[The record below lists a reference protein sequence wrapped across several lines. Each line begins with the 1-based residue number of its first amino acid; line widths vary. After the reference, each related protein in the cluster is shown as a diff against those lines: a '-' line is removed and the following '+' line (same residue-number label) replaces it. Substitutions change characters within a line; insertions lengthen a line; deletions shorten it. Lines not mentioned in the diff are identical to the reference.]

1 MSTSTVR
8 LGLVVLLA
16 SGALLTAG
24 CGGGGPAAG
33 APPGAAPNAGSGSG
47 SGASPGAS
55 PGAGGEAPYQVS
67 APVTSALTTIKEAP
81 SVAAAL
87 AAIQRDEPRTVADQ
101 IAINQIPAP
110 PFKEDQRAAD
120 YLRRLTEAGLENVHR
135 DKEGN
140 VYGLRRGTGGGPTM
154 AVFAHLDT
162 VFPEGTDV
170 TVSQRDGRYYGP
182 GISDDAR
189 GLTAVL
195 AMARAMRD
203 ANIQTKGDI
212 IFGGTVGEEGLGNLR
227 GVKAFFAENAG
238 VDGFITIEP
247 GAPDEVTYQAT
258 GSRRYEI
265 AFTGPGGH
273 SFGDFGRPSAI
284 HAMGRAITKIS
295 ELRPPASPK
304 TTFTVGTVDGG
315 TSVNAIAGTAK
326 MAVDM
331 RSNDPAELK
340 KLEDQLLP
348 LAAAGADEEN
358 ARWGAAPGKG
368 VTVANKLIG
377 DRPAGNQDRNVP
389 LVQAGYAAPGLLG
402 LTGKLGDPSST
413 DANVPINLGIPA
425 VRLGG
430 GGGEGNT
437 HSFTDKEWF
446 DPKDAHLGPQNALLV
461 TLAMV
466 GLSGDRPTDPL
477 LPSR

>member
-1 MSTSTVR
+1 MSASIVR
-8 LGLVVLLA
+8 SGLVVLLA
-16 SGALLTAG
+16 SGALLAAG
-24 CGGGGPAAG
+24 CGGGEPPVG
-33 APPGAAPNAGSGSG
+33 APPGPAPGEA
-47 SGASPGAS
+47 P
-55 PGAGGEAPYQVS
+55 GEAPYQVP
-67 APVTSALTTIKEAP
+67 AQVTSALTAIKGSA

-101 IAINQIPAP
+101 IAINQIPSP

-120 YLRRLTEAGLENVHR
+120 YLRRLSELGLENVQR

-195 AMARAMRD
+195 AMARAMRE

-227 GVKAFFAENAG
+227 GVKAFFATHPD

-284 HAMGRAITKIS
+284 QAMGRAITKIS
-295 ELRPPASPK
+295 ELRTPASPK
-304 TTFTVGTVDGG
+304 TTFTVGTVEGG

-326 MAVDM
+326 MQVDM
-331 RSNDPAELK
+331 RSNDPAELT

-377 DRPAGNQDRNVP
+377 DRPAGSQDRDTP
-389 LVQAGYAAPGLLG
+389 LVQAAYAAPGLLG
-402 LTGKLGDPSST
+402 LTGKLDSASST

-430 GGGEGNT
+430 GGGDGNT

-466 GLSGDRPTDPL
+466 GLSGDHPVDPL
-477 LPSR
+477 LLTH